1 MLLEAKKLAKELAI
15 DELKQAVERA
25 GNDKTRRCG
34 AARFP
39 AKWLRGK
46 ARAMCGIGGQNSDP
60 NSLLALL
67 SAIESARQANVGKDE
82 EIIKKAL
89 ELAKQRVLAEVEKAE
104 EEERDGSSG
113 SDGAAAAN
121 QSTVEEQRRG
131 SPVGG
136 QTVERSIE
144 LGEHVPSE
152 SI

>member
-1 MLLEAKKLAKELAI
+1 M
-15 DELKQAVERA
+15 
-25 GNDKTRRCG
+25 
-34 AARFP
+34 
-39 AKWLRGK
+39 
-46 ARAMCGIGGQNSDP
+46 
-60 NSLLALL
+60 
-67 SAIESARQANVGKDE
+67 GKDE

-104 EEERDGSSG
+104 EEEGDGSRG